1 MGNWNNQFNNL
12 ISIKLDTKSSF
23 EQRKIFEKEICNEK
37 FIRNYCPSPSKE
49 RKFINKEYFRF
60 FTDRAIIQDQFF
72 FIGIFNNFFGFSDF
86 NKMKDSAYSTI
97 EKYYLELFSPFT
109 KVNERDN
116 IIEISFLKHSPISPK
131 EIFTDIKDYERIKL
145 ITFILEHMGFLFE
158 VFSLD
163 DFYLNPLFGIF
174 LYRYHHLH
182 KFDEDKLK
190 NILRCHKCHSS
201 MELDLDHFKEK
212 GLRTQEAYYSCPH
225 CKTSS
230 SYTKLL
236 KTYETNKKNSYN

>member
-1 MGNWNNQFNNL
+1 MSNWNNQLNNL
-12 ISIKLDTKSSF
+12 VSIKFDTKSSF
-23 EQRKIFEKEICNEK
+23 EQRKIFEKEISNEK
-37 FIRNYCPSPSKE
+37 FIRNYHLSPSKE

-60 FTDRAIIQDQFF
+60 FTDYAIIQDQFF
-72 FIGIFNNFFGFSDF
+72 LIGIFNNLFGFSDF
-86 NKMKDSAYSTI
+86 NKMKDSAYSMI
-97 EKYYLELFSPFT
+97 EKYYLELFSPFS

-158 VFSLD
+158 IISLD

-190 NILRCHKCHSS
+190 NILRCQKCHTS
-201 MELDLDHFKEK
+201 MELDLDYFKEK

-225 CKTSS
+225 CKISS

-236 KTYETNKKNSYN
+236 TTYETNKKNSYN